1 MSNDIN
7 YMHMCVYVHAYMQPT
22 HVLKTLKLSGSATAR
37 MLRRPPDN
45 SPPTDHRITFSTI
58 SKYCELRILNQRLGV
73 TRKRTKKDGERGNRQ
88 CKPSGGK
95 NITET
100 KNHT

>member
-7 YMHMCVYVHAYMQPT
+7 HTHMCVYVHAYMQPT

-45 SPPTDHRITFSTI
+45 SPPMDHRITFSTI

-73 TRKRTKKDGERGNRQ
+73 TRKGQRRMGRGGTGSVSHQ
-88 CKPSGGK
+88 EVK
-95 NITET
+95 T
-100 KNHT
+100 